1 MWQIVTLTTYHFT
14 WTHYFFSIDN
24 NLLYKIVAH
33 HIVAQKNV
41 VVDLKMYGIRADHT
55 ETTKDKK
62 CCASN
67 HFDYE
72 WFWSYIFGHNIGHNS
87 PHSKLWPMLWQQN
100 VSFDYLNIGR
110 KLFVLF
116 IKDDM
121 TLLLT
126 ATWYSKLGCCF
137 KTSCCCWGFFYKFL
151 WRGTMSMPTT
161 RWHNFSSSSPPTVT
175 KQCIFLFLNNQ
186 YNHSM
191 NAIREVKRKS

>member
-1 MWQIVTLTTYHFT
+1 MEPGQITLRQQRT
-14 WTHYFFSIDN
+14 
-24 NLLYKIVAH
+24 
-33 HIVAQKNV
+33 KNV
-41 VVDLKMYGIRADHT
+41 VPPTILTMNDSGATSLV
-55 ETTKDKK
+55 TTLITTRPYSELWLVEGWWWKHPFT
-62 CCASN
+62 N
-67 HFDYE
+67 
-72 WFWSYIFGHNIGHNS
+72 HNS

>member
-1 MWQIVTLTTYHFT
+1 MLCLQPFWLWMILELHLWSQHWSQLAHVASCDWWRGDGGNTPFT
-14 WTHYFFSIDN
+14 N
-24 NLLYKIVAH
+24 
-33 HIVAQKNV
+33 
-41 VVDLKMYGIRADHT
+41 
-55 ETTKDKK
+55 
-62 CCASN
+62 
-67 HFDYE
+67 
-72 WFWSYIFGHNIGHNS
+72 HNS

-151 WRGTMSMPTT
+151 WRGTMSMPTS
-161 RWHNFSSSSPPTVT
+161 RWHKFSFFSS
-175 KQCIFLFLNNQ
+175 NHNQ
-186 YNHSM
+186 
-191 NAIREVKRKS
+191 AIHFSFSE